1 MRSLSFQTLGLL
13 CLLFTILQEGAAA
26 VGQIVNL
33 EASRSLDKQIPACQN
48 SEVIPEGTQ
57 PSRLVSNLRHP
68 SAAIHDSRL
77 EGYLNNVSPD
87 ERSPIFSRPVEHPA
101 TATESRFYKVSDG
114 LQDLASN
121 DEGLTFTA
129 DKHPS
134 NTTQSLVN
142 QLSQADPSQEGFP
155 EGEIP
160 PGPIDVPQQQ
170 EIDEPPREE
179 ELLEIPESSETFQ
192 VNRIEI
198 TGSTIFSEQD
208 LRDIVLKSLL
218 ASPPEGIVDSSLL
231 EGGLTIT
238 REQQQS
244 SSDAITRQ
252 YVNEGYITSRA
263 TISEPF
269 INDGGVLRIQII
281 EGFLEE
287 INIEGTERLEDYVHS
302 RIALVG
308 DAPFNAGKLEGQ
320 LRLLRNSQLFDEV
333 NGDLSRGN
341 QPNGSILTVT
351 VEEANSFQGSIGLDT
366 VSPLSV
372 GRYRSRAT
380 LSYLNPAGLG
390 DRLSAT
396 ANITTTGGSKSYELA
411 YQVPFNPM
419 DGNVLFRFAPN
430 DFRITNVGATG
441 GIRSSGSS
449 DIYEVVVRQ
458 PFIRIFNEEAAL
470 SLGFRH
476 RDGSSVVAG
485 IVTPPI
491 KTSVFSFGQDYLR
504 RDRRGAWVLR
514 SQFRLGTEL
523 FDATTRPDPQP
534 DGQFFLWAGQAQ
546 RVQRLSQKHLLII
559 QADAQLTGNNLVG
572 SEQFFIGGPNSVRG
586 YFQNQR
592 FGDNGVRFS
601 LADYITLSKDEENRP
616 IIQLVPFI
624 DAAYAWFNNEQ
635 AQDRLGQENFL
646 LGTGLGL
653 VVNPVEGLN
662 ASVDVGVPLV
672 STDGSPDILE
682 DFNVRYGF

>member
-1 MRSLSFQTLGLL
+1 MKLLSFRILGLL
-13 CLLFTILQEGAAA
+13 SLLFTILQEDVKA

-33 EASRSLDKQIPACQN
+33 EASESLNKPASVYPNNESSPERSQDSNK
-48 SEVIPEGTQ
+48 T
-57 PSRLVSNLRHP
+57 SNLSYAPVVTRD
-68 SAAIHDSRL
+68 SAL
-77 EGYLNNVSPD
+77 EEYSNNVSPD
-87 ERSPIFSRPVEHPA
+87 VLSPIFSSPAEHFVTTP
-101 TATESRFYKVSDG
+101 ESRFYQVSHDG
-114 LQDLASN
+114 LQALA
-121 DEGLTFTA
+121 FTA

-134 NTTQSLVN
+134 NRTESLVN
-142 QLSQADPSQEGFP
+142 QISQADPSQERFP
-155 EGEIP
+155 EGDIP
-160 PGPIDVPQQQ
+160 PGPIDVPLQQ
-170 EIDEPPREE
+170 EVDEPPRDENLPANVE
-179 ELLEIPESSETFQ
+179 ASETFQ

-198 TGSTIFSEQD
+198 TGSTVFSEED

-218 ASPPEGIVDSSLL
+218 APSPEETVDSNIL
-231 EGGLTIT
+231 EDGLTIT
-238 REQQQS
+238 REQQQTS
-244 SSDAITRQ
+244 LDAITKQ

-263 TISEPF
+263 TISEPS
-269 INDGGVLRIQII
+269 IDDGVLRIQII

-287 INIEGTERLEDYVHS
+287 INIEGTERLQDYVHS

-308 DAPFNAGKLEGQ
+308 DAPFNAGELEGQ

-380 LSYLNPAGLG
+380 LSYLNPLGLG

-458 PFIRIFNEEAAL
+458 PFIRNFNEEAAL

-592 FGDNGVRFS
+592 FGDNGVRVS
-601 LADYITLSKDEENRP
+601 LADYITLSKDKENRP
-616 IIQLVPFI
+616 TIQLVPFI

-635 AQDRLGQENFL
+635 AQDRLGQDNFL

-672 STDGSPDILE
+672 STDGSPDILV